1 MKKNFEEDELNIIK
15 NKYLNEKNNIY
26 IGKENYFNIK
36 IKNEIQNIYNASNL
50 NDSIKIKIQ
59 DLFNEKKIELKNR
72 EEIKKEY

>member
-36 IKNEIQNIYNASNL
+36 IKNEIQNIYNESNL
-50 NDSIKIKIQ
+50 NIQ
-59 DLFNEKKIELKNR
+59 LK
-72 EEIKKEY
+72 